1 MRKQLPPE
9 MLARDSRFVR
19 TSIMDQVMDPRNQ
32 MIGQRDLGSARLQPE
47 RPAAGDRARNLMHG
61 IFTGEIQALEGAGR
75 TTYDFDDEQAPF
87 ALKLD
92 MARQCWT
99 GSLTSRRRSLPT
111 PTIMFC

>member
-32 MIGQRDLGSARLQPE
+32 LIGQRELGSARLQPE

-61 IFTGEIQALEGAGR
+61 IFTGEIQALESR
-75 TTYDFDDEQAPF
+75 SYLFDFDDEQALPE
-87 ALKLD
+87 
-92 MARQCWT
+92 ARRWPAMLGRVGT
-99 GSLTSRRRSLPT
+99 WRSR
-111 PTIMFC
+111 